1 MTRPPVAMA
10 RRNVSH
16 HGRTSRFLAS
26 NRMTTPKGAKT
37 MRPWLR
43 YTLAVLAVLI
53 ILVILAAILVPVF
66 SRAREKARMAPMS
79 AGAPPPPGALSSA
92 AREAEAPSDK
102 SAVTQAAADRKI
114 ITTGDMT
121 IEVTDLDKA
130 VADLTAMVKRQGG
143 FLANRSVTA
152 SEEWRRATFTIRVP
166 AAHFDALHD
175 GARGLGT
182 VRQDNQQG
190 EDVTKQWQDLEA
202 RMRIRKTQEQSLLA
216 LMRRQGRLSDV
227 LQVSKELWDI
237 REEIERAEGE
247 LRYLRDRVTLAT
259 LTVNLN
265 EEIPAGV
272 GKIGPWN
279 LGYSILRALKSGLS
293 ILRGLLVAVIYI
305 ILAGWVIWLPL
316 VLIVWWAKRRSGGR
330 TP

>member
-1 MTRPPVAMA
+1 
-10 RRNVSH
+10 
-16 HGRTSRFLAS
+16 
-26 NRMTTPKGAKT
+26 

-53 ILVILAAILVPVF
+53 VLVILAAILVPVF
-66 SRAREKARMAPMS
+66 SRAREKARVAPVS
-79 AGAPPPPGALSSA
+79 AGAPPPPSPQALSGA

-102 SAVTQAAADRKI
+102 SAVTQTAADRKI

-130 VADLTAMVKRQGG
+130 VADLTALVKRQGG

-247 LRYLRDRVTLAT
+247 LRYLRDQVTLAT

-279 LGYSILRALKSGLS
+279 LGYSVLRAMRAGLS

-305 ILAGWVIWLPL
+305 ILSGWVIWLPL
-316 VLIVWWAKRRSGGR
+316 VLIIWWVKRRR
-330 TP
+330 RAAP